1 MQEHDARI
9 LRGAAIPTAAVGVA
23 AAVASSVMAG
33 VPGLIGAVLAALL
46 VLAFFA
52 VSAYAIAWTGQHHPH
67 LLLPIAFLV
76 YTTKI
81 GVLAVALVM
90 FGGTTAFHHYSF
102 AWTALACVIV
112 WLAGQAIAGVRVRRL
127 TVEPFGQ
134 DADGDE
140 GPDGDDGSDGPESTD
155 PRTGVGAGSDR

>member
-9 LRGAAIPTAAVGVA
+9 LRGAAIPTAAVAVA
-23 AAVASSVMAG
+23 AAVASAVTAG
-33 VPGLIGAVLAALL
+33 VAGLIGAVLAALL

-52 VSAYAIAWTGQHHPH
+52 VSAFVIAWTGQHHPQ

-81 GVLAVALVM
+81 GALAVVLAL

-102 AWTALACVIV
+102 ALTALACVIA
-112 WLAGQAIAGVRVRRL
+112 WLTGQAVASLKVRQL
-127 TVEPFGQ
+127 TVEPVSD
-134 DADGDE
+134 DAQE
-140 GPDGDDGSDGPESTD
+140 SDAED
-155 PRTGVGAGSDR
+155 PRTGSGVGGER